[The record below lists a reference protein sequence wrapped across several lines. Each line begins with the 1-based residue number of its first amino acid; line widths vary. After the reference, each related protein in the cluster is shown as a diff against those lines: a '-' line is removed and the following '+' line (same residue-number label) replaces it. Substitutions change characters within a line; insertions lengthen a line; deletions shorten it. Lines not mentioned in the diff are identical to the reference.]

1 MKQLI
6 YRILTVIFLLSLL
19 LSAQAQRERNYIYMV
34 EATPS
39 MLHPD
44 NLGKNTRRWLYNEVK
59 ALQEGTVTL
68 IPYQSEPQK
77 PITFDVN
84 GATDNQIDGYLGKA
98 GKTIWK
104 LMQNDG
110 KANLYAALKD
120 AVKHIDN
127 KKDNFIYILSNS
139 TDLENEEA
147 ICRFIRNWCTMKP
160 DNVYIF
166 YIMLTRNAYSQPLV
180 DAINR
185 CPDIFLIDARGKK
198 LKSICALMPRVIVEN
213 LQDIIEGGRDNYQT
227 RRQNIHS
234 SIDGPYF
241 LKFHAKDSL
250 FSLGTSVRVNEYG
263 SIHVSPAHPTKLK
276 EC

>member
-147 ICRFIRNWCTMKP
+147 VCRFIRNWCTMKP

-166 YIMLTRNAYSQPLV
+166 YIMLTRNAYSQPLE
-180 DAINR
+180 I
-185 CPDIFLIDARGKK
+185 
-198 LKSICALMPRVIVEN
+198 
-213 LQDIIEGGRDNYQT
+213 GR
-227 RRQNIHS
+227 
-234 SIDGPYF
+234 
-241 LKFHAKDSL
+241 A
-250 FSLGTSVRVNEYG
+250 
-263 SIHVSPAHPTKLK
+263 HV
-276 EC
+276 